1 MLYREEEVRLPEV
14 EERQPWIY
22 TYGDLLTLLLC
33 FFILFS
39 ANSNKNKEQIKSGIS
54 YGLRGGPPASPFFF
68 EGAQNIIPQENAG
81 AGKTNAIGNLIVGAD
96 VMVDDR
102 GIMVS
107 LNEQVAFPSGSSVLS
122 AQAKAILQE
131 FARLI
136 RSLPNSVVI
145 EGHTDDIPIATA
157 QFPSN
162 WFLSSARASSVA
174 QELESLGVNPKRME
188 VVGYAAT
195 RPRVANLDNKSRE
208 INRRIDILI
217 KPDDGP
223 P

>member
-1 MLYREEEVRLPEV
+1 
-14 EERQPWIY
+14 
-22 TYGDLLTLLLC
+22 
-33 FFILFS
+33 
-39 ANSNKNKEQIKSGIS
+39 
-54 YGLRGGPPASPFFF
+54 
-68 EGAQNIIPQENAG
+68 
-81 AGKTNAIGNLIVGAD
+81 
-96 VMVDDR
+96 
-102 GIMVS
+102 
-107 LNEQVAFPSGSSVLS
+107 
-122 AQAKAILQE
+122 
-131 FARLI
+131 LI